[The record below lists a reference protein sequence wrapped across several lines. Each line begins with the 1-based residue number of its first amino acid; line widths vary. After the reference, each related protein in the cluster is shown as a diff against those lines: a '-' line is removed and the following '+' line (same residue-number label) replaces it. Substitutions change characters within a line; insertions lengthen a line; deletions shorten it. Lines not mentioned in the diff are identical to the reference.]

1 MSIPSGLEAV
11 LKLKFLVHLSQL
23 SLLATRQHGFHSRR
37 STVTNRLFVE
47 GSTVDIVY
55 LYFVKAFDSV
65 NHRLILIKV
74 RCYGIAP
81 SVLNWIEPFLQRRSF
96 QVSINGSLSQVEPL
110 EVQYRV
116 PSFLPFVYLLD
127 RQYCWMFCHNCKAS

>member
-23 SLLATRQHGFHSRR
+23 SLLATRQHGFLPHRP
-37 STVTNRLFVE
+37 TVTNRLFVE
-47 GSTVDIVY
+47 GSTVGIIY
-55 LYFVKAFDSV
+55 LDFVKAFDSSPV

-81 SVLNWIEPFLQRRSF
+81 LVLNWIEPSLQRRSF

-116 PSFLPFVYLLD
+116 PSFLPSTSMIKLISW
-127 RQYCWMFCHNCKAS
+127 R